1 MSVSVSNSVLR
12 ASATWLKVEK
22 FNSADPLPPKRGRE
36 GVVVESETLSSS
48 LGKCNMSDWKY
59 WEIYSEKC
67 ILYPE

>member
-36 GVVVESETLSSS
+36 GVVLLENETL
-48 LGKCNMSDWKY
+48 LGQVQYVRLEVLGD
-59 WEIYSEKC
+59 
-67 ILYPE
+67 LQ